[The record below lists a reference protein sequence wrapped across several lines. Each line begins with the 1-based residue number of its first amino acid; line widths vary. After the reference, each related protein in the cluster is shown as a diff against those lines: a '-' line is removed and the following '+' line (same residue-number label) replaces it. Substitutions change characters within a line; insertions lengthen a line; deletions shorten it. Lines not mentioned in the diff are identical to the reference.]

1 MAETKHPLS
10 SVFFVSECFTRIFL
24 HWKSSGGVIGD
35 LPSPRRF
42 YAPNVTPAGRPADAS
57 PPPARS
63 RRRGRRRRDGRGHA
77 GRGGHAGDPR
87 ELLLGHRLAGQ
98 VEHRLEGAE
107 ALVLLS
113 TVWGRARFG
122 GVFQDAFKKLENRE
136 ETRPLSRGQKQ
147 RR

>member
-1 MAETKHPLS
+1 MFYENFSPLEEFGGGDWGPPFPPPFLRAERHPRG
-10 SVFFVSECFTRIFL
+10 EAR
-24 HWKSSGGVIGD
+24 
-35 LPSPRRF
+35 
-42 YAPNVTPAGRPADAS
+42 GRLA
-57 PPPARS
+57 PPARS

-122 GVFQDAFKKLENRE
+122 GVFQVHSK
-136 ETRPLSRGQKQ
+136 S
-147 RR
+147 